1 MIIEIGFGKKA
12 MWISIFVFIMLCNC
26 AFGVICGIAGSKKS
40 ANYDLGDSLM
50 FLLFFVLGIG
60 WWFAE

>member
-26 AFGVICGIAGSKKS
+26 AFGVICGIAGSKKVRT
-40 ANYDLGDSLM
+40 M
-50 FLLFFVLGIG
+50 ILGIR
-60 WWFAE
+60 